1 MTLLIVFGLLL
12 LLPVFIYALKASKLI
27 SERTTDIVI
36 GAMCMVFGSGFLA
49 FAAYLWYDSG
59 VILRPAKHGPL
70 TVTAGSDFFREF
82 QGITM
87 CLFLGGGMLWA
98 GWSFLIPKRPQQ
110 K

>member
-1 MTLLIVFGLLL
+1 MSLFIVFGLLL
-12 LLPVFIYALKASKLI
+12 LLPVLIYGLKVGKLV

-36 GAMCMVFGSGFLA
+36 GVMCMVFGSAFLA

-59 VILRPAKHGPL
+59 VILRPAKRGPL
-70 TVTAGSDFFREF
+70 TVTAGSDLFREF

-87 CLFLGGGMLWA
+87 CLFLVGGMLWA
-98 GWSFLIPKRPQQ
+98 GWGFLIPKRPKQ